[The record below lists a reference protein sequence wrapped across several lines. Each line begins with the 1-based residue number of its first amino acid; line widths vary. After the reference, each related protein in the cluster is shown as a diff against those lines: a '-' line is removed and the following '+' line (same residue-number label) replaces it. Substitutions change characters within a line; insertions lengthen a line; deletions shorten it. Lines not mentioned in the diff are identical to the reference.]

1 MLHSVCTGSS
11 KPKAGIVST
20 PRYSRSTLD
29 AGVSEADSDSDS
41 ASSVGRLSA
50 LSAGRSASDTAA
62 MLWLWRS
69 WLTAEAA

>member
-11 KPKAGIVST
+11 NPRAGMVST
-20 PRYSRSTLD
+20 PRYSRSMLD
-29 AGVSEADSDSDS
+29 VGVSEADSDSDS
-41 ASSVGRLSA
+41 ASSVGRLSP
-50 LSAGRSASDTAA
+50 LSAGCSASDTAA

>member
-11 KPKAGIVST
+11 KPKAGMVST
-20 PRYSRSTLD
+20 PRYSRSMLD
-29 AGVSEADSDSDS
+29 AGVSEADPDSGS

-69 WLTAEAA
+69 WLTTEAA

>member
-11 KPKAGIVST
+11 KPKAGMVST

-29 AGVSEADSDSDS
+29 AGVSEADSGPDS

-50 LSAGRSASDTAA
+50 LSAGHSASDTAA

>member
-11 KPKAGIVST
+11 KPRAGMAST
-20 PRYSRSTLD
+20 PRYSRSML
-29 AGVSEADSDSDS
+29 GSGGSEADSDLDS

-50 LSAGRSASDTAA
+50 LSAGCSASDTAA

-69 WLTAEAA
+69 RLTAEAA

>member
-11 KPKAGIVST
+11 KPKAGMVST

-29 AGVSEADSDSDS
+29 AGVSETGSDSDS

-50 LSAGRSASDTAA
+50 LSAGSSVSDTAA

>member
-1 MLHSVCTGSS
+1 M
-11 KPKAGIVST
+11 VST

-29 AGVSEADSDSDS
+29 AGGSEADSGPDS

-50 LSAGRSASDTAA
+50 LSAGRSASDATA

>member
-11 KPKAGIVST
+11 KPRAGMVST
-20 PRYSRSTLD
+20 PRYSRSMLD
-29 AGVSEADSDSDS
+29 AGVFEAGSGPGS

-50 LSAGRSASDTAA
+50 LSAGSSVSDTAA

>member
-11 KPKAGIVST
+11 KPRAGMAST
-20 PRYSRSTLD
+20 PRYSRSMLD
-29 AGVSEADSDSDS
+29 AGVSEAGSGPDS

-50 LSAGRSASDTAA
+50 LSAGRSASDAAA

>member
-11 KPKAGIVST
+11 SPRAGMVST
-20 PRYSRSTLD
+20 PRYSRSMLD
-29 AGVSEADSDSDS
+29 AGGSEAGSGPDS

-50 LSAGRSASDTAA
+50 MLW
-62 MLWLWRS
+62 LWLWRS

>member
-11 KPKAGIVST
+11 KPRAGMVST
-20 PRYSRSTLD
+20 PRYSRSMLD
-29 AGVSEADSDSDS
+29 AGVSEADPDSDS